1 MVLSGPSFQKE
12 IMRELAQKFAVPAAV
27 AGGVLILASSCFY
40 TVDPTDVAAVRRLGT
55 VMTRE
60 PVGPGLHLKL
70 PFVDHVDRLRVSLDT
85 LPVNNLTVYTVDNQS
100 VGLGITLTYRI
111 PRAAVFHLLYE
122 VGGSGNVDIHSNII
136 PVVSDR
142 ALRVFAKR
150 NTVKIS
156 AEREEIANEM
166 KVSIAD
172 KVREIFGVE
181 VIDLQISSIAYSPT
195 FVASVEAAVKAK
207 NDAIAAEN
215 NVSRIRYEGEQAKV
229 RAEAQAIAAVTA
241 AEADKK
247 VRVLQADA
255 DAYAIGARG
264 EALKRNPAL
273 IEMTIAE
280 KWDGKLPQQM
290 VPGGAL
296 PFVNIPKP

>member
-1 MVLSGPSFQKE
+1 
-12 IMRELAQKFAVPAAV
+12 MRELAPKFAVPAAV
-27 AGGVLILASSCFY
+27 AGGMLILASSCFY
-40 TVDPTDVAAVRRLGT
+40 TVDPTDVAEVRRLGT
-55 VMTRE
+55 VITPQ
-60 PVGPGLHLKL
+60 PVGPGFHFKAPLIDR
-70 PFVDHVDRLRVSLDT
+70 VDHLRVSIDT
-85 LPVNNLTVYTVDNQS
+85 LPINNLTVYTVDNQS
-100 VGLGITLTYRI
+100 VGLGITMTYRI
-111 PRAAVFHLLYE
+111 PKSAVYHLLYE
-122 VGGSGNVDIHSNII
+122 VGGAGNVDIHSNII

-150 NTVKIS
+150 NTVRIS
-156 AEREEIANEM
+156 AEREDIANEM
-166 KVSIAD
+166 RMSIAER
-172 KVREIFGVE
+172 VREIFGVE

-215 NVSRIRYEGEQAKV
+215 NVNRIRYEGEQAKV
-229 RAEAQAIAAVTA
+229 RAEAQAVAAVTA
-241 AEADKK
+241 AEAEKK
-247 VRVLQADA
+247 VKVLQADA

-296 PFVNIPKP
+296 PFLNLPKP

>member
-1 MVLSGPSFQKE
+1 
-12 IMRELAQKFAVPAAV
+12 MREFTQTHAVRAAL
-27 AGGVLILASSCFY
+27 AGGVMIAGLSSFY
-40 TVDPTDVAAVRRLGT
+40 TVDPTDVAGLRRFGT
-55 VMTRE
+55 VISPA
-60 PVGPGLHLKL
+60 PVAPGLHFKL
-70 PFVDHVDRLRVSLDT
+70 PLIDHVDRLRVSIDT
-85 LPVNNLTVYTVDNQS
+85 LAVNNLTVYTVDNQS

-111 PRAAVFHLLYE
+111 PRTAVFHLLYE

-150 NTVKIS
+150 NTVRIS

-172 KVREIFGVE
+172 RVREIFGVE

-229 RAEAQAIAAVTA
+229 RAEAQAVAAVTA
-241 AEADKK
+241 AEAEKK
-247 VRVLQADA
+247 VRLLQADA
-255 DAYAIGARG
+255 DAYAITARG
-264 EALKRNPAL
+264 DALKRNPAL
-273 IEMTIAE
+273 IEMTVAE

-290 VPGGAL
+290 VPGAAV
-296 PFVNIPKP
+296 PFLTLTKP

>member
-1 MVLSGPSFQKE
+1 
-12 IMRELAQKFAVPAAV
+12 MRDLALKYAVPAV
-27 AGGVLILASSCFY
+27 LAGSALFVASSSFY
-40 TVDPTDVAAVRRLGT
+40 TVDPTDVAEVRRLGT
-55 VMTRE
+55 VVTTQ

-70 PFVDHVDRLRVSLDT
+70 PLIDRVDRLRVSLDT
-85 LPVNNLTVYTVDNQS
+85 LPISNLTVYTVDNQS
-100 VGLGITLTYRI
+100 VGLGLTMTYRI
-111 PRAAVFHLLYE
+111 PKSAVYHLLYE
-122 VGGSGNVDIHSNII
+122 VGGTGNVDIHTNII

-156 AEREEIANEM
+156 AEREDIANEM
-166 KVSIAD
+166 KLSIAE

-181 VIDLQISSIAYSPT
+181 VVDLQISSIGYSPT

-215 NVSRIRYEGEQAKV
+215 NVNRIRYEGEQAKV
-229 RAEAQAIAAVTA
+229 RAEAQAVAAVTA
-241 AEADKK
+241 AEAEKK
-247 VRVLQADA
+247 VKVLQADA

-264 EALKRNPAL
+264 DAMKKNPAL
-273 IEMTIAE
+273 NEMTIAE

-290 VPGGAL
+290 VPGAAV
-296 PFVNIPKP
+296 PFLNLTKQ

>member
-1 MVLSGPSFQKE
+1 
-12 IMRELAQKFAVPAAV
+12 
-27 AGGVLILASSCFY
+27 
-40 TVDPTDVAAVRRLGT
+40 
-55 VMTRE
+55 
-60 PVGPGLHLKL
+60 
-70 PFVDHVDRLRVSLDT
+70 VSLDT
-85 LPVNNLTVYTVDNQS
+85 LPINNLTVYTVDNQS
-100 VGLGITLTYRI
+100 VGLGITMTYRI
-111 PRAAVFHLLYE
+111 PKSAVFHLLYE
-122 VGGSGNVDIHSNII
+122 VGGTGNVDIHSNII

-172 KVREIFGVE
+172 RVREIFGVE
-181 VIDLQISSIAYSPT
+181 VVDLQISSIGYSPT

-215 NVSRIRYEGEQAKV
+215 NVNRIRYEGEQAKV
-229 RAEAQAIAAVTA
+229 RAEAQAVAAVTA

-255 DAYAIGARG
+255 DAYAITARG
-264 EALKRNPAL
+264 DALKRNPAL
-273 IEMTIAE
+273 IDMTIAE

-296 PFVNIPKP
+296 PFITLTKP

>member
-1 MVLSGPSFQKE
+1 
-12 IMRELAQKFAVPAAV
+12 MRDLARKYAVPAV
-27 AGGVLILASSCFY
+27 LAGGALFLVSDCFY
-40 TVDPTDVAAVRRLGT
+40 TVDPTDVAEVRRLGT
-55 VMTRE
+55 VITAQ
-60 PVGPGLHLKL
+60 PVGPGLHVKM
-70 PFVDHVDRLRVSLDT
+70 PIVDHVDRLRVSLDT
-85 LPVNNLTVYTVDNQS
+85 LPVKNLIVYTVDNQS

-122 VGGSGNVDIHSNII
+122 VGGTGNVDIQSNII

-172 KVREIFGVE
+172 RVHEIFGVE
-181 VIDLQISSIAYSPT
+181 VVDLQISSIGYSPT

-215 NVSRIRYEGEQAKV
+215 NVNRIRYEGEQAKV
-229 RAEAQAIAAVTA
+229 RAEAEAVAAVTA
-241 AEADKK
+241 AEAAKK

-255 DAYAIGARG
+255 DAYAITTRG
-264 EALKRNPAL
+264 DALKRNPAL
-273 IEMTIAE
+273 VEMTLAE

-290 VPGGAL
+290 IPGSAL
-296 PFVNIPKP
+296 PFINLPKP

>member
-1 MVLSGPSFQKE
+1 MVLFGSSSQKE
-12 IMRELAQKFAVPAAV
+12 IMRELVSKLAVPAAV
-27 AGGVLILASSCFY
+27 AGGMLILASNCFY
-40 TVDPTDVAAVRRLGT
+40 TVDPTDVAGVRRLGT
-55 VMTRE
+55 VISPT
-60 PVGPGLHLKL
+60 PVGPGLHVKL
-70 PFVDHVDRLRVSLDT
+70 PLIDHVDRMRVSLDT
-85 LPVNNLTVYTVDNQS
+85 LPINNLTVYTVDNQS
-100 VGLGITLTYRI
+100 VGLGITMTYRI
-111 PRAAVFHLLYE
+111 PKSAVFHLLYE
-122 VGGSGNVDIHSNII
+122 VGGTGNVDIHSNII

-172 KVREIFGVE
+172 RVREIFGVE
-181 VIDLQISSIAYSPT
+181 VVDLQISSIGYSPT

-215 NVSRIRYEGEQAKV
+215 NVNRIRYEGEQAKV
-229 RAEAQAIAAVTA
+229 RAEAQAVAAVTA

-255 DAYAIGARG
+255 DAYAITARG
-264 EALKRNPAL
+264 DALKRNPAL
-273 IEMTIAE
+273 IDMTIAE

-296 PFVNIPKP
+296 PFITLTKP

>member
-1 MVLSGPSFQKE
+1 
-12 IMRELAQKFAVPAAV
+12 MRDLAQKYAVPV
-27 AGGVLILASSCFY
+27 VLAGSVLFLASNSYY

-55 VMTRE
+55 VTSTA
-60 PVGPGLHLKL
+60 PVGPGFHLKL
-70 PFVDHVDRLRVSLDT
+70 PILDHVDRLRVSLDT

-111 PRAAVFHLLYE
+111 PKTSVFHLLYD

-136 PVVSDR
+136 PVVADR

-172 KVREIFGVE
+172 RVREIFGVE

-241 AEADKK
+241 AEAEKK
-247 VRVLQADA
+247 VKVLHADA

-273 IEMTIAE
+273 IEMTMAE

-290 VPGGAL
+290 VPGATV
-296 PFVNIPKP
+296 PFLNLTKP

>member
-1 MVLSGPSFQKE
+1 M
-12 IMRELAQKFAVPAAV
+12 
-27 AGGVLILASSCFY
+27 
-40 TVDPTDVAAVRRLGT
+40 
-55 VMTRE
+55 
-60 PVGPGLHLKL
+60 
-70 PFVDHVDRLRVSLDT
+70 
-85 LPVNNLTVYTVDNQS
+85 
-100 VGLGITLTYRI
+100 GLGITLTYRI
-111 PRAAVFHLLYE
+111 PRKAVFHLLYE

-166 KVSIAD
+166 KMSIAE
-172 KVREIFGVE
+172 KVGEIFGVE
-181 VIDLQISSIAYSPT
+181 VIDLQISSIGYSPT

-215 NVSRIRYEGEQAKV
+215 NVNRIRYEGEQAKV
-229 RAEAQAIAAVTA
+229 RAEAQAVASVTA
-241 AEADKK
+241 AEAEKK
-247 VRVLQADA
+247 VKLLQADA

-264 EALKRNPAL
+264 DALKRNPAL
-273 IEMTIAE
+273 IEMTFAE

-290 VPGGAL
+290 VPGSAV
-296 PFVNIPKP
+296 PFLNLSKT

>member
-1 MVLSGPSFQKE
+1 
-12 IMRELAQKFAVPAAV
+12 MRDLALKYAVPAV
-27 AGGVLILASSCFY
+27 LAGSVLFVVSSSFY
-40 TVDPTDVAAVRRLGT
+40 TVDPTDLAEVRRLGT
-55 VMTRE
+55 VVSAQ
-60 PVGPGLHLKL
+60 PVGPGLHFKL
-70 PFVDHVDRLRVSLDT
+70 PLIDRVDRLRVSLDT
-85 LPVNNLTVYTVDNQS
+85 LPINNLTVYTVDNQS
-100 VGLGITLTYRI
+100 VGLGLTMTYRI
-111 PRAAVFHLLYE
+111 PKSAVFHLLYE
-122 VGGSGNVDIHSNII
+122 VGGTGNVDIHTNII

-156 AEREEIANEM
+156 AEREDIANEM
-166 KVSIAD
+166 KLSIAE

-181 VIDLQISSIAYSPT
+181 VVDLQISSIGYSPT

-215 NVSRIRYEGEQAKV
+215 NVNRIRYEGEQAKV
-229 RAEAQAIAAVTA
+229 RAEAQAVAAVTA
-241 AEADKK
+241 AEAEKK
-247 VRVLQADA
+247 VKVLQADA

-264 EALKRNPAL
+264 DALKKNPAL

-290 VPGGAL
+290 VPGSAV
-296 PFVNIPKP
+296 PFLNLTKQ

>member
-1 MVLSGPSFQKE
+1 
-12 IMRELAQKFAVPAAV
+12 MRELAQKYATSAVV
-27 AGGVLILASSCFY
+27 AGAMLFLAANCFY

-55 VMTRE
+55 VVSAQ
-60 PVGPGLHLKL
+60 PVGPGLHFKL
-70 PFVDHVDRLRVSLDT
+70 PLIDHVDRLRVSLDT
-85 LPVNNLTVYTVDNQS
+85 LPINNLTVYTVDNQS

-111 PRAAVFHLLYE
+111 PRKAVFHLLYE

-166 KVSIAD
+166 KMSIAE
-172 KVREIFGVE
+172 KVSEIFGVE
-181 VIDLQISSIAYSPT
+181 VIDLQISAIGYSPT

-215 NVSRIRYEGEQAKV
+215 NVNRIRYEGEQAKV

-241 AEADKK
+241 AEAEKK
-247 VRVLQADA
+247 VKLLQADA

-264 EALKRNPAL
+264 DALKRNPAL
-273 IEMTIAE
+273 IEMTMAE

-290 VPGGAL
+290 VPGSAV
-296 PFVNIPKP
+296 PFLNLPKP